1 VAVREDADDVIF
13 LHRIVPGTADK
24 SYGIHVARL
33 AGVPQPVV
41 ERARVILDSLETDH
55 VDEAGRPKVPERT
68 TRPAARKQ
76 LKLFEADH
84 HPVLDAIRE
93 LDLDRM
99 TPLAALEKLHALR
112 DGLQPD
118 AARGGESRL

>member
-33 AGVPQPVV
+33 AGVPREVV
-41 ERARVILDSLETDH
+41 ERAAVILESLEADH
-55 VDEAGRPKVPERT
+55 VDEAGRPKVPARS
-68 TRPAARKQ
+68 TRPSARQQ
-76 LKLFEADH
+76 LTLFQVEQ
-84 HPVLDAIRE
+84 HPVLDAIRD

-112 DGLQPD
+112 DGL
-118 AARGGESRL
+118 